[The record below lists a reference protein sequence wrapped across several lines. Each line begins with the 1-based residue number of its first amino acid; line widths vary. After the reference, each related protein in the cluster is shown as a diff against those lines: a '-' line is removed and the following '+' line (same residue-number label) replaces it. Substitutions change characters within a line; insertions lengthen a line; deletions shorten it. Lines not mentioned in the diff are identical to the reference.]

1 MSSTS
6 GKTIVLGLGN
16 ILHSDDGA
24 GPGAAERLKRDSRL
38 PDDVIVIEGGTLG
51 LELLPELWDCSFL
64 LVLDAVDVGQAPG
77 TLIRL
82 SREELNKLACSGNI
96 HQLGVADLLVA
107 LRLLAQRPP
116 ELLLLGIQPETLEWG
131 TRLSPRI
138 EAGLTPLIEA
148 ALAELHHRRQAP
160 LIPV

>member
-1 MSSTS
+1 MSSPS

-24 GPGAAERLKRDSRL
+24 GPRAAERLKDDSRL
-38 PDDVIVIEGGTLG
+38 PDDVIVLEGGTLG

-82 SREELNKLACSGNI
+82 SGEQLN
-96 HQLGVADLLVA
+96 
-107 LRLLAQRPP
+107 R
-116 ELLLLGIQPETLEWG
+116 
-131 TRLSPRI
+131 
-138 EAGLTPLIEA
+138 
-148 ALAELHHRRQAP
+148 
-160 LIPV
+160 